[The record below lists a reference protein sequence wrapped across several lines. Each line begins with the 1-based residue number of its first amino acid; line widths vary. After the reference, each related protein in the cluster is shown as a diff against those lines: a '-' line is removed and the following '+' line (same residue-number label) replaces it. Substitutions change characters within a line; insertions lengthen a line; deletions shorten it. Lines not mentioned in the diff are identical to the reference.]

1 MNRTADATADAPT
14 TAYRNYVLGVLVVM
28 YVFNYMDRYVLTQ
41 MVGPIKEDLG
51 VSDSMMGFLIGP
63 AFALFYTVC
72 GIPIA
77 RWADVSSRRS
87 IIAAGFV
94 VWSLFTAASGLARTA
109 VQLAATRICV
119 GVGEAA
125 GGAPAHSLISDY
137 FPPERR
143 ATALAIFSAGVP
155 IGSMLG
161 LVLGGFL
168 VEAIGWRSTL
178 VAVGLPGI
186 AIALVLRLTVREPQR
201 GVFDEPTADDL
212 DRPGV
217 REVLRT
223 LARKPTFW
231 TIGLGAG
238 IASFGGTGFGFWMP
252 AFLERVHDMSR
263 VEIGLRFGIIS
274 NAANIIG
281 VIAAARITDTLGS
294 RDPRWYPF
302 VGAVSVLT
310 LVPIIGALLLWPDGR
325 QAIWLMI
332 PAGLL
337 GGVWAPLSYSMA
349 QNLAPPQMRATAA
362 ALVILF
368 ITFLGTGLG
377 PWAVGYLNDVLEP
390 TYGRL
395 AIRWSLLA
403 VLSTCSLGGV
413 LFALGART
421 IRRDL
426 AN

>member
-1 MNRTADATADAPT
+1 MTQETRARQPSS
-14 TAYRNYVLGVLVVM
+14 AYRGYVLGVLVVM
-28 YVFNYMDRYVLTQ
+28 YVFNFMDRYVLTQ
-41 MVGPIKEDLG
+41 MVGPIKADLG

-63 AFALFYTVC
+63 AFALFYTIC

-77 RWADVSSRRS
+77 RWADVASRRS
-87 IIAAGFV
+87 IIALGFV
-94 VWSLFTAASGLARTA
+94 VWSLFTAASGLARSAT
-109 VQLAATRICV
+109 QLAATRICV

-155 IGSMLG
+155 VGSMLG
-161 LVLGGFL
+161 LVVGGFL
-168 VEAIGWRSTL
+168 VEAIGWRQTL
-178 VAVGLPGI
+178 IAVGLPGI
-186 AIALVLRLTVREPQR
+186 AVALLLRFTVREPRR
-201 GVFDEPTADDL
+201 GVFDPAPEPDAE
-212 DRPGV
+212 RAGV
-217 REVLRT
+217 LLVLRT
-223 LARKPTFW
+223 LLRKPTFW

-274 NAANIIG
+274 NAANVVG
-281 VIAAARITDTLGS
+281 VIVAARIVDTLGS
-294 RDPRWYPF
+294 RDLRWYPY
-302 VGAVSVLT
+302 VGAASVLT
-310 LVPIIGALLLWPDGR
+310 LLPILGTLLLWPDGR
-325 QAIWLMI
+325 QAIWMMI
-332 PAGLL
+332 PAGML

-390 TYGRL
+390 RYGQL
-395 AIRWSLLA
+395 AIRWSLLS
-403 VLSTCSLGGV
+403 VLSTCSVGAL

-421 IRRDL
+421 IRRDY
-426 AN
+426 ADR